1 MRKPVLF
8 LFLTALLVL
17 AVSCNPDMA
26 MERRLAG
33 TWQRAVNE
41 DTTYQMVFR
50 TDGWAEISVFMNGEL
65 FDSTKAQWKI
75 DGSMIVLTFSGKYP
89 NAKPF
94 SLEDDTLII
103 GGDTYQR
110 VDPSGPS

>member
-1 MRKPVLF
+1 MRKSILF

-17 AVSCNPDMA
+17 AVSCNPDMSV
-26 MERRLAG
+26 EERLAG

-41 DTTYQMVFR
+41 DTIYQMIFG
-50 TDGWAEISVFMNGEL
+50 TDGWVEISTFTDGEL
-65 FDSTKAQWKI
+65 VASTKAQWKV

-94 SLEDDTLII
+94 SLEDDDTLIY
-103 GGDTYQR
+103 GDNTYQR
-110 VDPSGPS
+110 V